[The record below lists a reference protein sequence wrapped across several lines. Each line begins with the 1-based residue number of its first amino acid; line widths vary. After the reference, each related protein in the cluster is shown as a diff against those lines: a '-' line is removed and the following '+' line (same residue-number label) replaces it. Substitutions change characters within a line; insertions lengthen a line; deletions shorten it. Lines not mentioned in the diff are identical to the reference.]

1 MKQTA
6 LSVTLL
12 TAAMSSHAAVLDFS
26 GDICAAAA
34 NGTGPMIA
42 CVSGGNIN
50 QAYGDTAAVNVQFT
64 GQPATQSMF
73 FWASGYSTLTNVA
86 YGSAGQAPEITL
98 IALGANQVTLSS
110 FDLGSW
116 TNAGWPSSVRV
127 TDLADNTQ
135 MINTGLFTTGGLVV
149 DSFVVNATSAVGFKI
164 SFGPDGY
171 NVGIDN
177 VVYSTAPVPE
187 LGTWAL
193 MAAGLAA
200 LAVIG
205 RRRSA

>member
-1 MKQTA
+1 MKHTA

-12 TAAMSSHAAVLDFS
+12 TAAISSHAAVLDFS
-26 GDICAAAA
+26 GNICAAAA

-42 CVSGGNIN
+42 CVNGGNIN
-50 QAYGDTAAVNVQFT
+50 QAYGDTATVNVQFT
-64 GQPATQSMF
+64 DQPTQSMV
-73 FWASGYSTLTNVA
+73 FWNSGYSTLNNIA
-86 YGSAGQAPEITL
+86 YSASGATPEITL
-98 IALGANQVTLSS
+98 TALGGNLLTLSS

-116 TNAGWPSSVRV
+116 QNSPRVSRLQVIDMATNVS
-127 TDLADNTQ
+127 L
-135 MINTGLFTTGGLVV
+135 INIGPFTTGGPVV

-164 SFGPDGY
+164 NFGPDSF

-177 VVYSTAPVPE
+177 VVYSTSPVPE

-200 LAVIG
+200 LAVKG